1 MSNSGNACFGS
12 RIKRMLF
19 VSANRS
25 EKKSRFRLPWSA
37 LRLGGSTVPSYSR
50 SSDHF
55 RLPRTRQPA
64 DCERPNGENGVT
76 TPRSL
81 RKDAAYLS
89 KADKQPVFHPESN
102 GERLDESTL
111 SEGSEVK
118 SAQASLKVSRSSL
131 RLLMERAMTIEEQ
144 KTDLISRIGYYRQEL
159 DRLEDSRLDLGRP
172 IR

>member
-1 MSNSGNACFGS
+1 
-12 RIKRMLF
+12 
-19 VSANRS
+19 
-25 EKKSRFRLPWSA
+25 
-37 LRLGGSTVPSYSR
+37 
-50 SSDHF
+50 
-55 RLPRTRQPA
+55 
-64 DCERPNGENGVT
+64 
-76 TPRSL
+76 
-81 RKDAAYLS
+81 LS